1 MRKSWLRVEV
11 ERRGVDQ
18 GVYYRAGSSHEP
30 ANAGLG
36 FEIPARVRCRDVRED
51 PLMTRRPERFVLFVL
66 LLAGSV
72 AAAYFLV
79 TMELSLRSRQATA
92 IKIQELT
99 EQVRLLLV
107 QVRAGQEAYIA
118 EGQDAE
124 DWMARVSDD
133 LEALDGALDD
143 LAERLP
149 PNSTAVVDLEAARTA
164 VDAFIVIDKRV
175 REYVEAKN
183 PLPASDLIFE
193 DGMRT
198 ADAVDAHVTAARDS
212 ILASRAEADSERRQT
227 MGAILGAWLFGLVA
241 IALVLLRT
249 GDQSSPEV
257 DQKETTALATT
268 GQNAAADDWLHAPMA
283 APPLA
288 LRTEPHAT
296 AGRARPGNL
305 APGSPHASTSQAP
318 VQQVLPGV
326 DLEIAAAVCTDL
338 AQVNDAEELAEVAG
352 RAARLLDA
360 SGLIVWAGDGEAAEL
375 RPLVVHGYTEAVAG
389 EIPTIPF
396 GADNVTAA
404 AWRVG
409 AARTVR
415 ATSTEPG
422 GLAVPLL
429 VASGC
434 VGVLTAEIGHGRE
447 QDPATLAVARIVA
460 AQIATLLPTPASV
473 SSASAVTPPPDTTT
487 ADASEEDLFQT

>member
-1 MRKSWLRVEV
+1 
-11 ERRGVDQ
+11 
-18 GVYYRAGSSHEP
+18 
-30 ANAGLG
+30 
-36 FEIPARVRCRDVRED
+36 
-51 PLMTRRPERFVLFVL
+51 MTRRPERFVLFVL
-66 LLAGSV
+66 LVAGSV

-79 TMELSLRSRQATA
+79 TMELTLRSRQAATVQ
-92 IKIQELT
+92 IRGLT

-118 EGQDAE
+118 QGQDAE
-124 DWMARVSDD
+124 DWMGRVSDD
-133 LEALDGALDD
+133 LEALDAALDD
-143 LAERLP
+143 LTKRAPAE
-149 PNSTAVVDLEAARTA
+149 STAAVDLNAARTA

-175 REYVEAKN
+175 REYVEGEN

-193 DGMRT
+193 DGIRT
-198 ADAVDAHVTAARDS
+198 ADAIDAHVTAARDAMQ
-212 ILASRAEADSERRQT
+212 ASRREADSKRRQT
-227 MGAILGAWLFGLVA
+227 MGAILGAWLFGLLT
-241 IALVLLRT
+241 IAFVLLRT
-249 GDQSSPEV
+249 ADERSPEMDRGETV
-257 DQKETTALATT
+257 GGATVEDQ
-268 GQNAAADDWLHAPMA
+268 AAADDWLHPPPG
-283 APPLA
+283 APPVA
-288 LRTEPHAT
+288 LRAEPNPRGVLRDHQ
-296 AGRARPGNL
+296 GSPE
-305 APGSPHASTSQAP
+305 PGSATTSASGTLNETP

-338 AQVNDAEELAEVAG
+338 AQVRDAEELAEVAG
-352 RAARLLDA
+352 RAARLIDA
-360 SGLIVWAGDGEAAEL
+360 FGLIVWRGDGEAAEL
-375 RPLVVHGYTEAVAG
+375 HPLVIHGYAEDVAA

-404 AWRVG
+404 AWRAG

-460 AQIATLLPTPASV
+460 AQIATLLPTPAS
-473 SSASAVTPPPDTTT
+473 ASGSESVPPSTETMPETT
-487 ADASEEDLFQT
+487 EEGEDLFQT

>member
-1 MRKSWLRVEV
+1 VSEAERRALRVEV
-11 ERRGVDQ
+11 QRVDIDQ
-18 GVYYRAGSSHEP
+18 GVYYRAGSSQERQIRDTRSRAHAE
-30 ANAGLG
+30 AFAWTS
-36 FEIPARVRCRDVRED
+36 RCSD
-51 PLMTRRPERFVLFVL
+51 PLMNRRPERFVLFVL
-66 LLAGSV
+66 LVAGSV

-79 TMELSLRSRQATA
+79 TMELTLRSRQAGTVR
-92 IKIQELT
+92 IQELT

-118 EGQDAE
+118 PGQDAE
-124 DWMARVSDD
+124 DWMGRVSDD

-143 LAERLP
+143 LAERAP
-149 PNSTAVVDLEAARTA
+149 PESTAAVDLEAARTA
-164 VDAFIVIDKRV
+164 VEAFIVIDKRV
-175 REYVEAKN
+175 REYVEGKN

-193 DGMRT
+193 DGIRT
-198 ADAVDAHVTAARDS
+198 AAAVDAHITAARDA
-212 ILASRAEADSERRQT
+212 IRATRRETDSKRRQT
-227 MGAILGAWLFGLVA
+227 MGAILGAWLFGLLT
-241 IALVLLRT
+241 IAFVLLRT
-249 GDQSSPEV
+249 GEQPLPEV
-257 DQKETTALATT
+257 DRAD
-268 GQNAAADDWLHAPMA
+268 AAAEQGAADDDWLHAPA
-283 APPLA
+283 IA
-288 LRTEPHAT
+288 LRAEASPSGAGHALPSVAT
-296 AGRARPGNL
+296 T
-305 APGSPHASTSQAP
+305 SASAMPNDAP

-338 AQVNDAEELAEVAG
+338 AQVRDAEELAEVAG

-360 SGLIVWAGDGEAAEL
+360 LGLIIWTGDGEAAEL
-375 RPLVVHGYTEAVAG
+375 RPLVIHGYTEDVAA

-404 AWRVG
+404 AWRAG

-429 VASGC
+429 LSSGC

-460 AQIATLLPTPASV
+460 AQIATLLPTPASA
-473 SSASAVTPPPDTTT
+473 SSVPEAPTATDTMPE
-487 ADASEEDLFQT
+487 ASEEGQDLFQA